1 MSGSSQVSIA
11 QPRRSR
17 RGWRDRIAPYAFV
30 APFVIS
36 FVIFFLLPSIVSVV
50 LSFARYNGYTPI
62 QWVGFQNYTALFTS
76 PYFQQ
81 AIRNTLFYWLVPLV
95 PLLGIAMLLA
105 LAVRS
110 KLVKWGRV
118 YKPLIFL
125 PQVMAPVAAGLV
137 WRVMLTNNG
146 IVDSVA
152 HANINWLEN
161 PGAMKWGVV
170 LLLLWRGIGWYFIVF
185 LAGLTGIPDDLLEA
199 ANIDGATALQRFRR
213 IILPLL
219 RPTILFAVVIDTIA
233 SLQLFTEPSV
243 LLGGA
248 SGNLSASPS
257 ATPVMNQVVQSIDNG
272 QLGLAAAVGWLMFIA
287 IGVFSLV
294 QFRLLRGQNR

>member
-1 MSGSSQVSIA
+1 MSGSSIA
-11 QPRRSR
+11 RPRRSR
-17 RGWRDRIAPYAFV
+17 RGWADRIAPYGFI
-30 APFVIS
+30 APFVVS
-36 FVIFFLLPSIVSVV
+36 FVIFFLLPSIISVV
-50 LSFARYNGYTPI
+50 LSFARYNGYTPL
-62 QWVGFQNYTALFTS
+62 QWVGFQNYRALFES

-81 AIRNTLFYWLVPLV
+81 AVRNTLFYWLVPLV
-95 PLLGIAMLLA
+95 PLLGGAMLLA

-110 KLVKWGRV
+110 KLAKFGRV

-146 IVDSVA
+146 IIDSVA
-152 HANINWLEN
+152 HDNINWLEN
-161 PGAMKWGVV
+161 PSAMKWGVV

-185 LAGLTGIPDDLLEA
+185 LAGLTGIPEDLLEA
-199 ANIDGATALQRFRR
+199 ASIDGATAFQRFRS

-248 SGNLSASPS
+248 SGSLSASPT

-272 QLGLAAAVGWLMFIA
+272 QFGLAAAVGWLMFLA
-287 IGVFSLV
+287 IGVFSLI
-294 QFRLLRGQNR
+294 QFRLLRGQRT